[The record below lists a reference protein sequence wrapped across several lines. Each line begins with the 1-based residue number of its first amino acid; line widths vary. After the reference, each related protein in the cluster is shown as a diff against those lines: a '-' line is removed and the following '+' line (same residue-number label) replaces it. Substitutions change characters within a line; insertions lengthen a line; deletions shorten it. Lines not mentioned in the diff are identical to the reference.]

1 MEEKT
6 IEIQE
11 RLNMTKTKTNTRTS
25 IKNLIY
31 TLAHWI
37 LVVLLAVISFVL
49 QYSFL
54 VDTGETYSDIIF
66 SGSFYRVNYVTF
78 SIGAVLFLVGF
89 YLIWKKCLVPDWLGF
104 NGKFWMWKVTYVI
117 IALAALGAI
126 LVAGVI
132 VEFINT
138 GLAGIIKPEWTTWG
152 FVAFPLYIV
161 FVAIIEVCGGIK
173 KRKT

>member
-1 MEEKT
+1 MDFGRTISCDFICFTVFFFGGYGRNIFGYNFFGKFLSRQLCDVFDRRSFIFGGLLFDMEK
-6 IEIQE
+6 
-11 RLNMTKTKTNTRTS
+11 M
-25 IKNLIY
+25 
-31 TLAHWI
+31 
-37 LVVLLAVISFVL
+37 
-49 QYSFL
+49 
-54 VDTGETYSDIIF
+54 
-66 SGSFYRVNYVTF
+66 
-78 SIGAVLFLVGF
+78 
-89 YLIWKKCLVPDWLGF
+89 LVPDWLGF

-173 KRKT
+173 KRKI